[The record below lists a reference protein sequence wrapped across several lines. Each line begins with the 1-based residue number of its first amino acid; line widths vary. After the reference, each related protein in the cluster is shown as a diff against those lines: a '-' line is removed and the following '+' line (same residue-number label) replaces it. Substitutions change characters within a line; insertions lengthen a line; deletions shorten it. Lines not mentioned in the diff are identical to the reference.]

1 MKSCFKI
8 VISVREWHGFVCAC
22 DLHVHGLN
30 SVGVGGGGGLVL
42 QGENPGGNLR
52 GPSN

>member
-1 MKSCFKI
+1 MCVSGTGLI
-8 VISVREWHGFVCAC
+8 LSFVCAC

-30 SVGVGGGGGLVL
+30 SVCVGEGGLVL